1 MLFFKAVSSK
11 DNTRKYFWGKT
22 AMITSN
28 IEKRIE
34 EVSYLTLRNSTQ
46 DNKLVSIWVDD
57 ELFKLT
63 MIEQNSQKKILLG
76 TIRKNAKIMV
86 KEQA

>member
-1 MLFFKAVSSK
+1 
-11 DNTRKYFWGKT
+11 
-22 AMITSN
+22 MITSN

-34 EVSYLTLRNSTQ
+34 EVSYLTLRNSTK

-63 MIEQNSQKKILLG
+63 MVEQNSQKKILLG

>member
-1 MLFFKAVSSK
+1 
-11 DNTRKYFWGKT
+11 
-22 AMITSN
+22 MITSN

-34 EVSYLTLRNSTQ
+34 EVFYLTLRNSTK

>member
-1 MLFFKAVSSK
+1 MIQGSI
-11 DNTRKYFWGKT
+11 FWENHS
-22 AMITSN
+22 MITSN

-34 EVSYLTLRNSTQ
+34 EVSYLTLRNSTK

-76 TIRKNAKIMV
+76 TIRKNAKIIV

>member
-1 MLFFKAVSSK
+1 
-11 DNTRKYFWGKT
+11 
-22 AMITSN
+22 MITSN

-34 EVSYLTLRNSTQ
+34 EVSYLTLRNSTK

-63 MIEQNSQKKILLG
+63 MIEQNSQKKVLLG

>member
-1 MLFFKAVSSK
+1 
-11 DNTRKYFWGKT
+11 
-22 AMITSN
+22 MITSN

-34 EVSYLTLRNSTQ
+34 EVSYLILRNSTK

>member
-1 MLFFKAVSSK
+1 
-11 DNTRKYFWGKT
+11 
-22 AMITSN
+22 MITSN

-34 EVSYLTLRNSTQ
+34 EVSYLTLRNSTK

-76 TIRKNAKIMV
+76 TIRKNAEILV

>member
-1 MLFFKAVSSK
+1 
-11 DNTRKYFWGKT
+11 
-22 AMITSN
+22 MITSN

-34 EVSYLTLRNSTQ
+34 EVSYLTLRNSTK

>member
-1 MLFFKAVSSK
+1 
-11 DNTRKYFWGKT
+11 
-22 AMITSN
+22 MITSN

-34 EVSYLTLRNSTQ
+34 EVSYLTLNNSTK
-46 DNKLVSIWVDD
+46 DNKLVSVWVDD

>member
-1 MLFFKAVSSK
+1 
-11 DNTRKYFWGKT
+11 
-22 AMITSN
+22 MITSN

-34 EVSYLTLRNSTQ
+34 EVSYLTLNNSTN
-46 DNKLVSIWVDD
+46 DNKLVSVWVDD

>member
-1 MLFFKAVSSK
+1 
-11 DNTRKYFWGKT
+11 
-22 AMITSN
+22 MITSN
-28 IEKRIE
+28 IQKRIE
-34 EVSYLTLRNSTQ
+34 EVSYLTLNNSTK
-46 DNKLVSIWVDD
+46 DNKLVSVWVDD

>member
-1 MLFFKAVSSK
+1 
-11 DNTRKYFWGKT
+11 
-22 AMITSN
+22 MITSN

-34 EVSYLTLRNSTQ
+34 EVSYLTLRNSTK
-46 DNKLVSIWVDD
+46 DNKLVSIWVDG

>member
-1 MLFFKAVSSK
+1 
-11 DNTRKYFWGKT
+11 
-22 AMITSN
+22 MITSN

-34 EVSYLTLRNSTQ
+34 EVSYLTLRNSTK

-76 TIRKNAKIMV
+76 TIRKNAQIMV

>member
-1 MLFFKAVSSK
+1 
-11 DNTRKYFWGKT
+11 
-22 AMITSN
+22 MITSN

-34 EVSYLTLRNSTQ
+34 EVSYLTLRNSTK

-63 MIEQNSQKKILLG
+63 MIEQNSQEKILLG

>member
-11 DNTRKYFWGKT
+11 DNTRKYFCGKT

-34 EVSYLTLRNSTQ
+34 EVSYLTLRNSTK

>member
-1 MLFFKAVSSK
+1 
-11 DNTRKYFWGKT
+11 
-22 AMITSN
+22 MITSN

-34 EVSYLTLRNSTQ
+34 EVSYLTLRNSTK

-63 MIEQNSQKKILLG
+63 MIEQNSQKKFLLG

>member
-1 MLFFKAVSSK
+1 
-11 DNTRKYFWGKT
+11 
-22 AMITSN
+22 MITSN

-34 EVSYLTLRNSTQ
+34 EVSYLTLRNSTE

>member
-1 MLFFKAVSSK
+1 
-11 DNTRKYFWGKT
+11 
-22 AMITSN
+22 MITSN

>member
-1 MLFFKAVSSK
+1 
-11 DNTRKYFWGKT
+11 
-22 AMITSN
+22 MITSN

-34 EVSYLTLRNSTQ
+34 EVSYLPLNNSTK
-46 DNKLVSIWVDD
+46 DNKLVSVWVDD

>member
-34 EVSYLTLRNSTQ
+34 EVSYLTLRNSTK

-63 MIEQNSQKKILLG
+63 MISKIVKKRFYWAQSEKTPKLW
-76 TIRKNAKIMV
+76 
-86 KEQA
+86 

>member
-1 MLFFKAVSSK
+1 
-11 DNTRKYFWGKT
+11 
-22 AMITSN
+22 MITSN

-34 EVSYLTLRNSTQ
+34 EVSYLTLNNSTK

-76 TIRKNAKIMV
+76 TIRKKAKIMV